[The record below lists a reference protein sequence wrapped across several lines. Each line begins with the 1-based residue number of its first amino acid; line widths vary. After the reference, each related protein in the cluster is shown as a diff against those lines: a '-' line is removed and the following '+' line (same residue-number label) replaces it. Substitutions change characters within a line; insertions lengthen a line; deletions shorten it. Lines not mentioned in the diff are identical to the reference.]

1 MGKFNVLQHDL
12 VPEHHLVRKEDE
24 DKILKELEITKELL
38 PKIGRNDPTVKALEE
53 IHGPLELG
61 RMIKIIRKSP
71 TMGYTVYYRV
81 ISGEVFK

>member
-12 VPEHHLVRKEDE
+12 VPEHHLIKIEDE

-53 IHGPLELG
+53 IHGPLEIG

>member
-12 VPEHHLVRKEDE
+12 VPEHHLVSKKDE

-53 IHGPLELG
+53 IHGPLEMG

-71 TMGYTVYYRV
+71 TMGYTTYYRV